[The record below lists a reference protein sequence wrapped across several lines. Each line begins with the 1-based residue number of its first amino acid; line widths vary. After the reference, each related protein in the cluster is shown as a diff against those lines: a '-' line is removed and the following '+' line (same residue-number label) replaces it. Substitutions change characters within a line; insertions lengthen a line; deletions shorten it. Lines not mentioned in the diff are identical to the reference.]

1 MGARVKILLCNTGRG
16 GEQCIFTSI
25 VHAYRETF
33 PEAEICVAT
42 CPQYENLWALNRD
55 HNTWI
60 PIRYEE
66 TDKFPGDPVGACH
79 DLMREMMGRFD
90 IIEYPCECN
99 AGGGKA
105 LTTLDK
111 CYSCIKN
118 PVFAIEAI
126 ERRTFIAPTES
137 DIKKAEDI
145 VAKCSPYVLLS
156 NGANS
161 MKHPLS
167 KDGYNRLSC
176 ALVKKISTIQIGTRG
191 GNHMPC
197 DPSIDYARDFRD
209 VGLGVTYL
217 LGQQMKYFIG
227 METLP
232 TFLMSNSTAQMIIMR
247 GDPEFPITNTGLVN
261 MGFRQPHNTHEL
273 EVFGQ
278 SDDTIIKTI
287 LEIIG

>member
-1 MGARVKILLCNTGRG
+1 MKIFLANTGRG
-16 GEQCIFTSI
+16 GEQCCFTAI

-55 HNTWI
+55 HNAWT
-60 PIRYEE
+60 PIRYEKY
-66 TDKFPGDPVGACH
+66 DKFPGDPVGACH

-90 IIEYPCECN
+90 IIEFPSECN

-126 ERRTFIAPTES
+126 ERRTFIIPTEA
-137 DIKKAEDI
+137 DKKAASAIDVDFLI
-145 VAKCSPYVLLS
+145 SH
-156 NGANS
+156 GANS
-161 MKHPLS
+161 AKPIMSAEGYRKLAEILRPIGEVAYTGSLGKPHMRADYQIPGALDLRGLS
-167 KDGYNRLSC
+167 LG
-176 ALVKKISTIQIGTRG
+176 ALHELCK
-191 GNHMPC
+191 
-197 DPSIDYARDFRD
+197 SIRF
-209 VGLGVTYL
+209 
-217 LGQQMKYFIG
+217 FIG
-227 METLP
+227 LDTMTG
-232 TFLMSNSTAQMIIMR
+232 FLCSHMNGRMIILR
-247 GDPEFPITNTGLVN
+247 GDPVFPLSNTGLVN
-261 MGFRQPHNTHEL
+261 MGFRQPHNTNEL